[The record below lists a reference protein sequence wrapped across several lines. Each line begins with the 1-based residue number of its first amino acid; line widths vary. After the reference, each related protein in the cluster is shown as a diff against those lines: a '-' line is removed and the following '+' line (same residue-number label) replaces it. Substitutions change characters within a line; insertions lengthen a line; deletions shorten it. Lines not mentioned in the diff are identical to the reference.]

1 MFTAQKKARIAVS
14 AVAVGALF
22 ALAGCAASDPTGPV
36 EPVEGNAE
44 TIVIGSFAFPE
55 SEILAEIYA
64 IALEEAGFEVETALN
79 LGPRQATIPALE
91 DGSIDLMPEY
101 NGNLLFFYDPENAAR
116 STDEV
121 DAQLAE
127 LVPEGFQVL
136 ESSPAQDKDAY
147 VVTRAMADE
156 FGLVEIGDLSAIEPF
171 SLGANPQFGELGYG
185 IPGLA
190 SVYGV
195 TEVTFVPIEDFG
207 GPDTVRALVDNAVQ
221 VADIYTTSP
230 AIAAEDLV
238 VLEDPL
244 NLIAAQN
251 VLPLLN
257 SDVYSDELAEVLNA
271 ISAALTTEDLIALR
285 DRVEGDE
292 NAQASVAA
300 RDWLEDKGLI

>member
-22 ALAGCAASDPTGPV
+22 ALAGCAAEDPTGPAA
-36 EPVEGNAE
+36 PAEGNGE
-44 TIVIGSFAFPE
+44 TIIIGSFAFPE
-55 SEILAEIYA
+55 SEILAEMYA
-64 IALEEAGFEVETALN
+64 IALEEAGFDVETALN

-91 DGSIDLMPEY
+91 DGSIDVMPEY
-101 NGNLLFFYDPENAAR
+101 NGNLLFFYDPENEAR

-121 DAQLAE
+121 DAALAD

-147 VVTRAMADE
+147 VVTRATADE
-156 FGLVEIGDLSAIEPF
+156 FGLVEIGDLSALEPF
-171 SLGANPQFGELGYG
+171 ALGANPQFGELLYG
-185 IPGLA
+185 LPGLA
-190 SVYGV
+190 DVYGV
-195 TEVTFVPIEDFG
+195 TDVEFVPIEDFG
-207 GPDTVRALVDNAVQ
+207 GPDTVRALVDDAVQ

-238 VLEDPL
+238 VLEDPE

-271 ISAALTTEDLIALR
+271 ISAALTTEDLIELR
-285 DRVEGDE
+285 ERVEGDE

-300 RDWLEDKGLI
+300 RDWLEANGLI